1 MASNPIPWTP
11 EEDHAL
17 REYWETKLSCSQI
30 AERIPG
36 RSKGAI
42 IGRVGRLKL
51 QRRRAAPS
59 KTVKL
64 PRKKISKYSGSPIQI
79 PIAATP
85 TRLGAF
91 DPLPG
96 HIPLSLMELRPTSC
110 RWTVLGGFC
119 GAEVHKGSW
128 CDTHRSIGIRKIEA

>member
-1 MASNPIPWTP
+1 MASNSTPWTP

-17 REYWETKLSCSQI
+17 REYWQTKLSCSQI
-30 AERIPG
+30 SERIPG

-51 QRRRAAPS
+51 ARRRAAPS
-59 KTVKL
+59 KAVKL

-79 PIAATP
+79 PIAAMP

-96 HIPLSLMELRPTSC
+96 HIPLPLMDIGPRSC
-110 RWTVLGGFC
+110 YWPCGDGFC

-128 CDTHRSIGIRKIEA
+128 CDAHRSIGIRKVEA